1 MIARPSP
8 QRILFFLLVCFCAL
22 PLLAAPAA
30 EAAIPTEPAWRL
42 DGDRAAPPIHFRR
55 DEPLR
60 IAGGGQPSKTALVHL
75 HEQLGLPDDTPLW
88 VIDMRQES
96 HGYLNEDAVSWHG
109 VANAANR
116 GMSAA
121 AIEQDER
128 QRLAD
133 AVGANVQA
141 VPMGHYDEA
150 HIPYTFA
157 KAVTGFA
164 TERHIARKSGLGYVR
179 IAATDMRWPEP
190 RAIDDFVNFY
200 RSLPKEHGWLY
211 FHCQAGQGRTT
222 TFMVLYELLE
232 NPSATADEA
241 IAHQRALGGADL
253 SSGER
258 YEGICRFAQYVREN
272 RATDFAQ
279 SWSDW
284 LSAQQS
290 AVSGDSAACCLRAL
304 RFARRSL
311 KKRFMMPAHSS
322 CRTPAVISGRWLSA
336 RQPGMLK
343 TDSQAPALASVLP

>member
-1 MIARPSP
+1 MIARPSL
-8 QRILFFLLVCFCAL
+8 QRILFFLLACFCAL

-30 EAAIPTEPAWRL
+30 EASIPAESAWRL

-55 DEPLR
+55 DESLR
-60 IAGGGQPSKTALVHL
+60 IAGGGQPSKTALAHL

-88 VIDMRQES
+88 VIDLRQES

-121 AIEQDER
+121 AVEQDER

-133 AVGANVQA
+133 AVGTNVRA

-157 KAVTGFA
+157 EAVTGFA

-179 IAATDMRWPEP
+179 IAATDMHWPEP
-190 RAIDDFVNFY
+190 QAIDDFVRFY
-200 RSLPKEHGWLY
+200 RSLPQEHGWLY

-232 NPSATADEA
+232 RPDCTAYEA
-241 IAHQRALGGADL
+241 IAHQRTLGGADL

-290 AVSGDSAACCLRAL
+290 QAIQQPAA
-304 RFARRSL
+304 
-311 KKRFMMPAHSS
+311 
-322 CRTPAVISGRWLSA
+322 
-336 RQPGMLK
+336 
-343 TDSQAPALASVLP
+343 

>member
-1 MIARPSP
+1 MIARPSL
-8 QRILFFLLVCFCAL
+8 QRILFFLLACFCAL

-30 EAAIPTEPAWRL
+30 EAAIPAEAAWRL

-55 DEPLR
+55 DESLR
-60 IAGGGQPSKTALVHL
+60 IAGGGQPSKTTLAHL
-75 HEQLGLPDDTPLW
+75 HEQLSLSIDTPLW
-88 VIDMRQES
+88 VIDLRQES

-121 AIEQDER
+121 AVEQDER

-133 AVGANVQA
+133 AVGTNVRA

-157 KAVTGFA
+157 ESVTSFA
-164 TERHIARKSGLGYVR
+164 TERHVARKSGLGYVR
-179 IAATDMRWPEP
+179 IAATDMHWPEP
-190 RAIDDFVNFY
+190 QAIDDFVNFY

-232 NPSATADEA
+232 RPDRTADEA

-253 SSGER
+253 SSGAR
-258 YEGICRFAQYVREN
+258 YEGICHFAQYVREN

-279 SWSDW
+279 RWSDW
-284 LSAQQS
+284 LS
-290 AVSGDSAACCLRAL
+290 
-304 RFARRSL
+304 
-311 KKRFMMPAHSS
+311 H
-322 CRTPAVISGRWLSA
+322 LS
-336 RQPGMLK
+336 
-343 TDSQAPALASVLP
+343 

>member
-8 QRILFFLLVCFCAL
+8 QRILSLLFFMLVCFCAL

-30 EAAIPTEPAWRL
+30 EASIPAESAWRL

-55 DEPLR
+55 DESLR
-60 IAGGGQPSKTALVHL
+60 IAGGGQPSKTTLAHL
-75 HEQLGLPDDTPLW
+75 HEQLSLSIDTPLW
-88 VIDMRQES
+88 VIDLRQES

-116 GMSAA
+116 GKAA
-121 AIEQDER
+121 ESVERDEQ
-128 QRLAD
+128 QRLAE
-133 AVGANVQA
+133 AIGTNVQA

-150 HIPYTFA
+150 HIPYTLA
-157 KAVTGFA
+157 EGVTGFA

-190 RAIDDFVNFY
+190 QAIDDFVNFY

-222 TFMVLYELLE
+222 TFMVLYEILE
-232 NPSATADEA
+232 RPDCTADEA

-258 YEGICRFAQYVREN
+258 YEGICHFAQYVREN

-279 SWSDW
+279 RWSDW
-284 LSAQQS
+284 LSAQ
-290 AVSGDSAACCLRAL
+290 R
-304 RFARRSL
+304 
-311 KKRFMMPAHSS
+311 
-322 CRTPAVISGRWLSA
+322 
-336 RQPGMLK
+336 
-343 TDSQAPALASVLP
+343 SQAIQQPAA

>member
-8 QRILFFLLVCFCAL
+8 QRTLSLLFFMLVCFCAL

-88 VIDMRQES
+88 VIDLRQES

-116 GMSAA
+116 GMSVAA
-121 AIEQDER
+121 VEQDER
-128 QRLAD
+128 QRLTD
-133 AVGANVQA
+133 AVGTNVQA

-157 KAVTGFA
+157 EAVTGFA

-190 RAIDDFVNFY
+190 QAIDAFLTFY
-200 RSLPKEHGWLY
+200 RSLTPDSGWLH
-211 FHCQAGQGRTT
+211 FHCHAGQGRTT
-222 TFMVLYELLE
+222 TFMALYEMLRFPGRSLD
-232 NPSATADEA
+232 NVL
-241 IAHQRALGGADL
+241 AHQRALGGADL
-253 SSGER
+253 AILGSR
-258 YEGICRFAQYVREN
+258 YDSLKLFHQYVQEN
-272 RATDFAQ
+272 YAAGFTE
-279 SWSDW
+279 SWSSW
-284 LSAQQS
+284 L
-290 AVSGDSAACCLRAL
+290 
-304 RFARRSL
+304 AR
-311 KKRFMMPAHSS
+311 H
-322 CRTPAVISGRWLSA
+322 
-336 RQPGMLK
+336 
-343 TDSQAPALASVLP
+343 

>member
-8 QRILFFLLVCFCAL
+8 QRTLSLLFLLLTCFCAL

-30 EAAIPTEPAWRL
+30 EAAIPTDPAWRL
-42 DGDRAAPPIHFRR
+42 DGDHAAPPIHFRR

-60 IAGGGQPSKTALVHL
+60 IAGGGQPSKTALTHL
-75 HEQLGLPDDTPLW
+75 HEQLGLSIDTPLW
-88 VIDMRQES
+88 VIDLRQES

-121 AIEQDER
+121 AVEQDER

-133 AVGANVQA
+133 AVGTNVRA

-157 KAVTGFA
+157 EAVTGFA

-179 IAATDMRWPEP
+179 IAATDMHWPEP
-190 RAIDDFVNFY
+190 QAIDDFVRFY
-200 RSLPKEHGWLY
+200 RSLPQEHGWLY

-232 NPSATADEA
+232 RPDCTAYEA
-241 IAHQRALGGADL
+241 IAHQRTLGGADL

-290 AVSGDSAACCLRAL
+290 QAIQQPAA
-304 RFARRSL
+304 
-311 KKRFMMPAHSS
+311 
-322 CRTPAVISGRWLSA
+322 
-336 RQPGMLK
+336 
-343 TDSQAPALASVLP
+343 

>member
-1 MIARPSP
+1 MG
-8 QRILFFLLVCFCAL
+8 
-22 PLLAAPAA
+22 
-30 EAAIPTEPAWRL
+30 T
-42 DGDRAAPPIHFRR
+42 
-55 DEPLR
+55 
-60 IAGGGQPSKTALVHL
+60 
-75 HEQLGLPDDTPLW
+75 
-88 VIDMRQES
+88 
-96 HGYLNEDAVSWHG
+96 
-109 VANAANR
+109 
-116 GMSAA
+116 
-121 AIEQDER
+121 
-128 QRLAD
+128 
-133 AVGANVQA
+133 NVRA

-157 KAVTGFA
+157 ESVTSFA

-190 RAIDDFVNFY
+190 QAIDDFVRFY

-253 SSGER
+253 SSGAR

-290 AVSGDSAACCLRAL
+290 QAIQQPAA
-304 RFARRSL
+304 
-311 KKRFMMPAHSS
+311 
-322 CRTPAVISGRWLSA
+322 
-336 RQPGMLK
+336 
-343 TDSQAPALASVLP
+343 

>member
-1 MIARPSP
+1 MIARPSL
-8 QRILFFLLVCFCAL
+8 QRILFFLLACFCAL

-30 EAAIPTEPAWRL
+30 EAAIPAEAAWRL
-42 DGDRAAPPIHFRR
+42 DGDRSAPPIHFRR
-55 DEPLR
+55 DESLR
-60 IAGGGQPSKTALVHL
+60 IAGGGQPSKTTLAHL
-75 HEQLGLPDDTPLW
+75 HEQLSLSIDTPLW
-88 VIDMRQES
+88 VIDLRQES

-116 GMSAA
+116 GKAA
-121 AIEQDER
+121 ESVERDEQ
-128 QRLAD
+128 QRLAE
-133 AVGANVQA
+133 AIGTNVQA

-157 KAVTGFA
+157 EAVTGFA

-179 IAATDMRWPEP
+179 IAATDMHWPEP
-190 RAIDDFVNFY
+190 QAIDDFVRFY
-200 RSLPKEHGWLY
+200 RSLPQEHGWLY

-232 NPSATADEA
+232 RPDCTAYEA
-241 IAHQRALGGADL
+241 IAHQRTLGGADL

-290 AVSGDSAACCLRAL
+290 QAIQQPAA
-304 RFARRSL
+304 
-311 KKRFMMPAHSS
+311 
-322 CRTPAVISGRWLSA
+322 
-336 RQPGMLK
+336 
-343 TDSQAPALASVLP
+343 

>member
-1 MIARPSP
+1 M
-8 QRILFFLLVCFCAL
+8 LVCFCAL
-22 PLLAAPAA
+22 PLLAAPAT
-30 EAAIPTEPAWRL
+30 EAAIPAEPAWRL
-42 DGDRAAPPIHFRR
+42 DGDRAAPPIHFRK
-55 DEPLR
+55 DGPLR
-60 IAGGGQPSKTALVHL
+60 IAGGGQPSKITLAHL
-75 HEQLGLPDDTPLW
+75 HEQLDLPDDTPLW
-88 VIDMRQES
+88 VIDLRQES

-121 AIEQDER
+121 AVEQDEQ

-133 AVGANVQA
+133 AVGTNVQA

-157 KAVTGFA
+157 EAVTGFA

-179 IAATDMRWPEP
+179 IAATDMHWPEP
-190 RAIDDFVNFY
+190 QAIDDFVNFY

-222 TFMVLYELLE
+222 TFMVLYEILE
-232 NPSATADEA
+232 RPDCTADEA

-253 SSGER
+253 SSGAR
-258 YEGICRFAQYVREN
+258 YEGICHFAQYVREN

-279 SWSDW
+279 RWSDW

-290 AVSGDSAACCLRAL
+290 QAIQQPAA
-304 RFARRSL
+304 
-311 KKRFMMPAHSS
+311 
-322 CRTPAVISGRWLSA
+322 
-336 RQPGMLK
+336 
-343 TDSQAPALASVLP
+343 

>member
-1 MIARPSP
+1 M
-8 QRILFFLLVCFCAL
+8 LVCFCAL

-30 EAAIPTEPAWRL
+30 EASIPAESAWRL

-55 DEPLR
+55 DESLR
-60 IAGGGQPSKTALVHL
+60 IAGGGQPSKTTLAHL
-75 HEQLGLPDDTPLW
+75 HEQLSLSIDTPLW
-88 VIDMRQES
+88 VIDLRQES

-116 GMSAA
+116 GKAA
-121 AIEQDER
+121 ESVERDEQ
-128 QRLAD
+128 QRLAE
-133 AVGANVQA
+133 AIGTNVQA

-157 KAVTGFA
+157 EAVTGFA

-179 IAATDMRWPEP
+179 IAATDMHWPEP
-190 RAIDDFVNFY
+190 QAIDDFVRFY
-200 RSLPKEHGWLY
+200 RSLPQEHGWLY

-232 NPSATADEA
+232 SPDRTADEA

-253 SSGER
+253 SSGAR

-279 SWSDW
+279 RWSDW
-284 LSAQQS
+284 LSAQ
-290 AVSGDSAACCLRAL
+290 R
-304 RFARRSL
+304 
-311 KKRFMMPAHSS
+311 
-322 CRTPAVISGRWLSA
+322 
-336 RQPGMLK
+336 
-343 TDSQAPALASVLP
+343 SQAIQQPAA

>member
-1 MIARPSP
+1 MIARPSL
-8 QRILFFLLVCFCAL
+8 QRILFFLLACFCAL

-30 EAAIPTEPAWRL
+30 EAAIPAEAAWRL
-42 DGDRAAPPIHFRR
+42 DGDRSAPPIHFRR
-55 DEPLR
+55 DESLR
-60 IAGGGQPSKTALVHL
+60 IAGGGQPSKTTLAHL
-75 HEQLGLPDDTPLW
+75 HEQLSLSIDTPLW
-88 VIDMRQES
+88 VIDLRQES

-116 GMSAA
+116 GKAA
-121 AIEQDER
+121 ESVERDEQ
-128 QRLAD
+128 QRLAE
-133 AVGANVQA
+133 AIGTNVQA

-157 KAVTGFA
+157 EGVTGFA

-190 RAIDDFVNFY
+190 QAIDDFVNFY

-222 TFMVLYELLE
+222 TFMVLYEILE
-232 NPSATADEA
+232 RPDCTADEA

-253 SSGER
+253 SSGAR
-258 YEGICRFAQYVREN
+258 YEGICHFAQYVCEN

-279 SWSDW
+279 RWSDW

-290 AVSGDSAACCLRAL
+290 QAIQQPAA
-304 RFARRSL
+304 
-311 KKRFMMPAHSS
+311 
-322 CRTPAVISGRWLSA
+322 
-336 RQPGMLK
+336 
-343 TDSQAPALASVLP
+343 

>member
-8 QRILFFLLVCFCAL
+8 QRILSLLFFMLVCFCAL

-30 EAAIPTEPAWRL
+30 EASIPAESAWRL

-55 DEPLR
+55 DESLR
-60 IAGGGQPSKTALVHL
+60 IAGGGQPSKTTLAHL
-75 HEQLGLPDDTPLW
+75 REQLSLSIDTPLW
-88 VIDMRQES
+88 VIDLRQES

-116 GMSAA
+116 GKAA
-121 AIEQDER
+121 ESVERDEQ
-128 QRLAD
+128 QRLAE
-133 AVGANVQA
+133 AIGTNVQA

-157 KAVTGFA
+157 EGVTGFA

-190 RAIDDFVNFY
+190 QAIDDFVNFY

-222 TFMVLYELLE
+222 TFMVLYEILE
-232 NPSATADEA
+232 RPDCTADEA

-258 YEGICRFAQYVREN
+258 YEGICHFAQYVREN

-279 SWSDW
+279 RWSDW
-284 LSAQQS
+284 LSAQ
-290 AVSGDSAACCLRAL
+290 R
-304 RFARRSL
+304 
-311 KKRFMMPAHSS
+311 
-322 CRTPAVISGRWLSA
+322 
-336 RQPGMLK
+336 
-343 TDSQAPALASVLP
+343 SQAIQQPAA

>member
-8 QRILFFLLVCFCAL
+8 QRILFFLLACFCAL

-42 DGDRAAPPIHFRR
+42 DGDRAAPPIHFRK
-55 DEPLR
+55 DAPLR
-60 IAGGGQPSKTALVHL
+60 IAGGGQPSKTTLAHL

-88 VIDMRQES
+88 VIDLRQES

-116 GMSAA
+116 GKTAEAVEM
-121 AIEQDER
+121 DER

-133 AVGANVQA
+133 AVGTNVQA

-157 KAVTGFA
+157 ESVTSFA
-164 TERHIARKSGLGYVR
+164 TERHVARKSGLGYVR

-190 RAIDDFVNFY
+190 QAIDDFVNFY

-232 NPSATADEA
+232 NPSAKADEA

-253 SSGER
+253 SSGAR

-279 SWSDW
+279 RWSNW
-284 LSAQQS
+284 LS
-290 AVSGDSAACCLRAL
+290 
-304 RFARRSL
+304 
-311 KKRFMMPAHSS
+311 H
-322 CRTPAVISGRWLSA
+322 LS
-336 RQPGMLK
+336 
-343 TDSQAPALASVLP
+343 

>member
-8 QRILFFLLVCFCAL
+8 QRILSLLFFMLVCFCAL

-42 DGDRAAPPIHFRR
+42 DGDRSAPPIHFRR
-55 DEPLR
+55 DESLR
-60 IAGGGQPSKTALVHL
+60 IAGGGQPSKTTLAHL
-75 HEQLGLPDDTPLW
+75 HEQLGLSIDTPLW
-88 VIDMRQES
+88 VIDLRQES

-116 GMSAA
+116 GKAA
-121 AIEQDER
+121 ESVERDEQ
-128 QRLAD
+128 QRLAEAID
-133 AVGANVQA
+133 TNVQA

-157 KAVTGFA
+157 EAVTGFA

-190 RAIDDFVNFY
+190 QAIDDFVRFY
-200 RSLPKEHGWLY
+200 RSLPQEHGWLY

-222 TFMVLYELLE
+222 TFMVLYEILE
-232 NPSATADEA
+232 RPDCTADEA
-241 IAHQRALGGADL
+241 IAHQRTLGGADL
-253 SSGER
+253 SSGAR
-258 YEGICRFAQYVREN
+258 YEGICRFAQYVRAN

-284 LSAQQS
+284 LSAQ
-290 AVSGDSAACCLRAL
+290 
-304 RFARRSL
+304 
-311 KKRFMMPAHSS
+311 P
-322 CRTPAVISGRWLSA
+322 
-336 RQPGMLK
+336 
-343 TDSQAPALASVLP
+343 SQAIQQPAA

>member
-1 MIARPSP
+1 MIARPSL
-8 QRILFFLLVCFCAL
+8 QRILFFLLACFCAL

-42 DGDRAAPPIHFRR
+42 DGDRAAPPIHFRK
-55 DEPLR
+55 DELLR
-60 IAGGGQPSKTALVHL
+60 MAGGGQPSKITLVHL
-75 HEQLGLPDDTPLW
+75 HEQLSLSIDTPLW
-88 VIDMRQES
+88 VIDLRQES

-121 AIEQDER
+121 AVEQDER

-133 AVGANVQA
+133 AVGTNVRA

-157 KAVTGFA
+157 ESVTSFA
-164 TERHIARKSGLGYVR
+164 TERHVARKNGLGYVR

-190 RAIDDFVNFY
+190 QAIDDFVNFY

-232 NPSATADEA
+232 RPDRTADEA

-253 SSGER
+253 SSGAR
-258 YEGICRFAQYVREN
+258 YEGICHFAQYVREN

-279 SWSDW
+279 RWSDW

-290 AVSGDSAACCLRAL
+290 QAIQQPAA
-304 RFARRSL
+304 
-311 KKRFMMPAHSS
+311 
-322 CRTPAVISGRWLSA
+322 
-336 RQPGMLK
+336 
-343 TDSQAPALASVLP
+343 

>member
-121 AIEQDER
+121 AVEQDER

>member
-1 MIARPSP
+1 MIARPSL
-8 QRILFFLLVCFCAL
+8 QRILFFLLACFCAL

-30 EAAIPTEPAWRL
+30 EAAIPAEAAWRL
-42 DGDRAAPPIHFRR
+42 DGDRSAPPIHFRR
-55 DEPLR
+55 DESLR
-60 IAGGGQPSKTALVHL
+60 IAGGGQPSKTTLAHL
-75 HEQLGLPDDTPLW
+75 HEQLSLSIDTPLW
-88 VIDMRQES
+88 VIDLRQES

-121 AIEQDER
+121 AVEQDER

-133 AVGANVQA
+133 AVGTNVQA

-157 KAVTGFA
+157 EGVTGFA

-179 IAATDMRWPEP
+179 IAATDMHWPEP
-190 RAIDDFVNFY
+190 QAIDDFVRFY
-200 RSLPKEHGWLY
+200 RSLPQEHGWLY

-232 NPSATADEA
+232 RPDCTAYEA
-241 IAHQRALGGADL
+241 IAHQRTLGGADL

-290 AVSGDSAACCLRAL
+290 QAIQQPAA
-304 RFARRSL
+304 
-311 KKRFMMPAHSS
+311 
-322 CRTPAVISGRWLSA
+322 
-336 RQPGMLK
+336 
-343 TDSQAPALASVLP
+343 

>member
-1 MIARPSP
+1 MIARPSL
-8 QRILFFLLVCFCAL
+8 QRILFFLLACFCAL

-30 EAAIPTEPAWRL
+30 EAAIPAEAAWRL

-55 DEPLR
+55 DESLR
-60 IAGGGQPSKTALVHL
+60 IAGGGQPSKTTLAHL
-75 HEQLGLPDDTPLW
+75 HEQLSLSIDTPLW
-88 VIDMRQES
+88 VIDLRQES

-116 GMSAA
+116 GKAA
-121 AIEQDER
+121 ESVERDEQ
-128 QRLAD
+128 QRLAE
-133 AVGANVQA
+133 AIGTNVQA

-157 KAVTGFA
+157 EGVTGFA

-190 RAIDDFVNFY
+190 QAIDDFVNFY

-222 TFMVLYELLE
+222 TFMVLYEILE
-232 NPSATADEA
+232 RPDCTADEA

-253 SSGER
+253 SSGAR
-258 YEGICRFAQYVREN
+258 YEGICHFAQYVREN

-279 SWSDW
+279 RWSYW

-290 AVSGDSAACCLRAL
+290 QAIQQPAA
-304 RFARRSL
+304 
-311 KKRFMMPAHSS
+311 
-322 CRTPAVISGRWLSA
+322 
-336 RQPGMLK
+336 
-343 TDSQAPALASVLP
+343 

>member
-1 MIARPSP
+1 M
-8 QRILFFLLVCFCAL
+8 LVCFCAL

-30 EAAIPTEPAWRL
+30 EASIPAESAWRL

-55 DEPLR
+55 DESLR
-60 IAGGGQPSKTALVHL
+60 IAGGGQPSKTTLAHL
-75 HEQLGLPDDTPLW
+75 HEQLSLSIDTPLW
-88 VIDMRQES
+88 VIDLRQES

-116 GMSAA
+116 GKAA
-121 AIEQDER
+121 ESVERDEQ
-128 QRLAD
+128 QRLAE
-133 AVGANVQA
+133 AIGTNVQA

-157 KAVTGFA
+157 EGVTGFA

-179 IAATDMRWPEP
+179 IAATDMHWPEP
-190 RAIDDFVNFY
+190 QAIDDFVRFY
-200 RSLPKEHGWLY
+200 RSLPQEHGWLY

-232 NPSATADEA
+232 SPDRTADEA

-253 SSGER
+253 SSGAR

-279 SWSDW
+279 RWSDW

-290 AVSGDSAACCLRAL
+290 QAIQQPAA
-304 RFARRSL
+304 
-311 KKRFMMPAHSS
+311 
-322 CRTPAVISGRWLSA
+322 
-336 RQPGMLK
+336 
-343 TDSQAPALASVLP
+343 

>member
-88 VIDMRQES
+88 VIDLRQES

-121 AIEQDER
+121 AVEQDER

-133 AVGANVQA
+133 AVGTNVRA

-157 KAVTGFA
+157 EAVTGFA

-290 AVSGDSAACCLRAL
+290 QAIQQPAA
-304 RFARRSL
+304 
-311 KKRFMMPAHSS
+311 
-322 CRTPAVISGRWLSA
+322 
-336 RQPGMLK
+336 
-343 TDSQAPALASVLP
+343 

>member
-8 QRILFFLLVCFCAL
+8 QRTLSLLFFLLVCFCSL

-30 EAAIPTEPAWRL
+30 EASIPAEPAWRL

-75 HEQLGLPDDTPLW
+75 HEQLNLSIDTPLW
-88 VIDMRQES
+88 VIDLRQES

-116 GMSAA
+116 GKAA
-121 AIEQDER
+121 ESVERDEQ
-128 QRLAD
+128 QRLAE
-133 AVGANVQA
+133 AIGTNVQA

-157 KAVTGFA
+157 EAVTGFA

-190 RAIDDFVNFY
+190 RAIDDFVRFY
-200 RSLPKEHGWLY
+200 RSLPQEHGWLY

-232 NPSATADEA
+232 RSDCTADEA

-253 SSGER
+253 SSGAR

-279 SWSDW
+279 RWSNW
-284 LSAQQS
+284 LS
-290 AVSGDSAACCLRAL
+290 
-304 RFARRSL
+304 
-311 KKRFMMPAHSS
+311 H
-322 CRTPAVISGRWLSA
+322 LS
-336 RQPGMLK
+336 
-343 TDSQAPALASVLP
+343 

>member
-8 QRILFFLLVCFCAL
+8 QRTLSLLFFMLVCFCAL

-75 HEQLGLPDDTPLW
+75 LEQLGLPDDTPLW
-88 VIDMRQES
+88 VIDLRQES

-116 GMSAA
+116 GKAA
-121 AIEQDER
+121 ESVERDEQ
-128 QRLAD
+128 QRLAE
-133 AVGANVQA
+133 AIGTNVQA

-157 KAVTGFA
+157 EAVTGFA

-179 IAATDMRWPEP
+179 IAATDMHWPEP
-190 RAIDDFVNFY
+190 QAIDAFVRIY
-200 RSLPKEHGWLY
+200 RSLPQEHGWLY

-232 NPSATADEA
+232 RPDCTAYEA

-290 AVSGDSAACCLRAL
+290 QAIQQPAA
-304 RFARRSL
+304 
-311 KKRFMMPAHSS
+311 
-322 CRTPAVISGRWLSA
+322 
-336 RQPGMLK
+336 
-343 TDSQAPALASVLP
+343 

>member
-1 MIARPSP
+1 M
-8 QRILFFLLVCFCAL
+8 LVCFCAL

-30 EAAIPTEPAWRL
+30 EAAIPAEPAWRL

-55 DEPLR
+55 DAPLR
-60 IAGGGQPSKTALVHL
+60 IAGGGQPSKTTLAHL
-75 HEQLGLPDDTPLW
+75 HEQLSLSIDTPLW
-88 VIDMRQES
+88 VIDLRQES

-116 GMSAA
+116 GKAA
-121 AIEQDER
+121 ESVERDEQ
-128 QRLAD
+128 QRLAE
-133 AVGANVQA
+133 AIGTNVQA

-157 KAVTGFA
+157 ESVTSFA
-164 TERHIARKSGLGYVR
+164 TERHVARKSGLGYVR

-190 RAIDDFVNFY
+190 QAIDDFVNFY
-200 RSLPKEHGWLY
+200 RSLPQEHGWLY

-232 NPSATADEA
+232 RPDRTADEA

-253 SSGER
+253 SSGAR

-279 SWSDW
+279 RWSDW
-284 LSAQQS
+284 LNAQQS
-290 AVSGDSAACCLRAL
+290 QAIQQPAA
-304 RFARRSL
+304 
-311 KKRFMMPAHSS
+311 
-322 CRTPAVISGRWLSA
+322 
-336 RQPGMLK
+336 
-343 TDSQAPALASVLP
+343 

>member
-8 QRILFFLLVCFCAL
+8 QRILSLLFFMLVCFFAL

-30 EAAIPTEPAWRL
+30 EASIPAESAWRL

-55 DEPLR
+55 DESLR
-60 IAGGGQPSKTALVHL
+60 IAGGGQPSKTTLAHL

-88 VIDMRQES
+88 VIDLRQES

-121 AIEQDER
+121 AVEQDER

-133 AVGANVQA
+133 AVGTNVRA

-157 KAVTGFA
+157 ESVTGFA
-164 TERHIARKSGLGYVR
+164 TERHVARKSGLGYVR

-190 RAIDDFVNFY
+190 QAIDDFVNFY

-222 TFMVLYELLE
+222 TFMVLYEILE
-232 NPSATADEA
+232 RPDRTADEA

-253 SSGER
+253 SSGAR

-279 SWSDW
+279 RWSDW

-290 AVSGDSAACCLRAL
+290 QAIQQPAA
-304 RFARRSL
+304 
-311 KKRFMMPAHSS
+311 
-322 CRTPAVISGRWLSA
+322 
-336 RQPGMLK
+336 
-343 TDSQAPALASVLP
+343 

>member
-1 MIARPSP
+1 MSL
-8 QRILFFLLVCFCAL
+8 LFFMLACFCAL

-55 DEPLR
+55 DESLR
-60 IAGGGQPSKTALVHL
+60 IAGGGQPSKTALAHL
-75 HEQLGLPDDTPLW
+75 HEQLSLSIDTPLW
-88 VIDMRQES
+88 VIDLRQES

-116 GMSAA
+116 RKAA
-121 AIEQDER
+121 ESVERDEQ
-128 QRLAD
+128 QRLAE
-133 AVGANVQA
+133 AIGTNVQA

-157 KAVTGFA
+157 EAVTGFA
-164 TERHIARKSGLGYVR
+164 TERHVARKSGLGYVR

-190 RAIDDFVNFY
+190 QAIDDFVNFY
-200 RSLPKEHGWLY
+200 RSLPQEHGWLY

-222 TFMVLYELLE
+222 TFMVLYEILE
-232 NPSATADEA
+232 RPDCTADEA

-253 SSGER
+253 SSGAR

-279 SWSDW
+279 RWSDW

-290 AVSGDSAACCLRAL
+290 QAIQQPAA
-304 RFARRSL
+304 
-311 KKRFMMPAHSS
+311 
-322 CRTPAVISGRWLSA
+322 
-336 RQPGMLK
+336 
-343 TDSQAPALASVLP
+343 